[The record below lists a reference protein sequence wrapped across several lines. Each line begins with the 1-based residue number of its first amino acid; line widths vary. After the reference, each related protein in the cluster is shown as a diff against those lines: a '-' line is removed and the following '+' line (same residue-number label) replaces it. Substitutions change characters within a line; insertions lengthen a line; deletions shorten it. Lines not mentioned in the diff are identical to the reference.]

1 VWQVIYD
8 ELKEQ
13 GLEII
18 AVALDTA
25 GRPAVEAKVRP
36 TDLDERPDVVRRL
49 RGWTEAQWERKAA
62 PQYPCLIDAEHV
74 VAELYGMTN
83 VPMGVWIDEEGR
95 IVRPAEPAGVTD
107 HFRRMD
113 PDTFG
118 IPDEDAE
125 TLQANRE
132 RYVDALRDWVRNGA
146 ASPYALSPE
155 DVRRRMRRP
164 GPQDALAAV
173 HVRLGRHLFERG
185 EVEAAQEHLDAAVEL
200 CPEKWTLRRQA
211 MVLDPDLVGAINVSE
226 GYYEAL
232 EELGPREFYPAID
245 MPGID
250 NRPGWLERPG
260 T

>member
-1 VWQVIYD
+1 MWQVIYD
-8 ELKEQ
+8 ELKDQ
-13 GLEII
+13 GMEMI

-25 GRPAVEAKVRP
+25 GKPAVEAKVRP

-49 RGWTEAQWERKAA
+49 RGWSPSQWEHKAA
-62 PQYPCLIDAEHV
+62 PAYPCLIDAEHV

-83 VPMGVWIDEEGR
+83 VPMAVWIDEEGR

-125 TLQANRE
+125 VLEANRAS
-132 RYVDALRDWVRNGA
+132 YVEALRDWVRNGE
-146 ASPYALSPE
+146 ASAYALSPDE
-155 DVRRRMRRP
+155 VQRRMRRP
-164 GPQDALAAV
+164 DAQDALAAV
-173 HVRLGRHLFERG
+173 HVRLGRYLFEQG
-185 EVEAAQEHLDAAVEL
+185 DSEAAKEHMDEAVAL

-232 EELGPREFYPAID
+232 EELGGREFYPAID
-245 MPGID
+245 MPAID
-250 NRPGWLERPG
+250 NRPDWLERPG
-260 T
+260 A